1 MFKTSFSKYLT
12 AFVIIIFVSFTIL
25 SGIITAMIR
34 TFVSEDTEE
43 KLAHTGGIIVE
54 LISDNDL
61 EDLPLHIGEIAW
73 IVVPVVNFDI
83 QFDVLIADRDGKI
96 ILSTVNSNS
105 ETADPKEADINI
117 EKGLGNIK
125 ISDFKKESREDGSVK
140 LVHHGDLRGY
150 LPEQSQVYAETIFKD
165 GAITGYVMTLSSTVK
180 EDSLVG
186 ITRRVVINSSIWV
199 MLVAVIAAY
208 FITERIVHP
217 LRNMTSAAKKFA
229 KGDFSARVTV
239 YGRDEVSELGRAF
252 NNMADSLESLE
263 KMRNS
268 FLANISHDLRTPM
281 TTIAG
286 FIDGI
291 NSGAIPPEKH
301 EYYLGVISAEVH
313 RLSRLVSQILD
324 VSRLE
329 SGERKFNFT
338 DFDVAEVARLIL
350 ISFEQK
356 IEDKRLDVE
365 FEAENDFMF
374 VNADKDAIYQ
384 VLYNLC
390 HNAIKFSRDGGKF
403 RISISRVAVG
413 KIRVAV
419 YDEGQSIS
427 AEDSKMVFDR
437 FYKTDKS
444 RGLDKSGVGLG
455 LYISKTIIDAHGEF
469 IGVESIEGESCEFYF
484 TLKEGEQPQKRK
496 ALPEAK

>member
-12 AFVIIIFVSFTIL
+12 AFVIIIFVSFAIL
-25 SGIITAMIR
+25 SSIITSMIH
-34 TFVSEDTEE
+34 TFVSNETEDNLE
-43 KLAHTGGIIVE
+43 HTGSVIVE
-54 LISDNDL
+54 LLTDHHI
-61 EDLPLHIGEIAW
+61 EDMAKHIYEIEM
-73 IVVPVVNFDI
+73 IVIPVVSFDNQFDI
-83 QFDVLIADRDGKI
+83 LITDKSGKVL
-96 ILSTVNSNS
+96 LSTLNMPDGVNSRPG
-105 ETADPKEADINI
+105 TNI
-117 EKGLGNIK
+117 TDGLGNIK
-125 ISDFKKESREDGSVK
+125 LSSFSEKATEEGVK
-140 LVHHGDLRGY
+140 LCHHGNLDGY
-150 LPEQSQVYAETIFKD
+150 LDEQSIVYATPVATDTE
-165 GAITGYVMTLSSTVK
+165 ITGYILTLSSTAK
-180 EDSLVG
+180 EDGLVS
-186 ITRRVVINSSIWV
+186 ITRRVVINNSIWV
-199 MLVAVIAAY
+199 MLAAFIATY

-217 LRNMTSAAKKFA
+217 LRNMTNATKKFG

-239 YGRDEVSELGRAF
+239 YGNDEVAELARAF

-365 FEAENDFMF
+365 FETEFDSML
-374 VNADKDAIYQ
+374 VHADQDAIYQ

-390 HNAIKFSRDGGKF
+390 HNAIKFSREGGKF
-403 RISISRVAVG
+403 RIAISRVAIG
-413 KIRVAV
+413 KIRVSV

-455 LYISKTIIDAHGEF
+455 LYICKTIIDAHGEF
-469 IGVESIEGESCEFYF
+469 IGVDSVENESCEFYF
-484 TLKEGEQPQKRK
+484 TLKEGDQPTKRK
-496 ALPEAK
+496 ELPEQK